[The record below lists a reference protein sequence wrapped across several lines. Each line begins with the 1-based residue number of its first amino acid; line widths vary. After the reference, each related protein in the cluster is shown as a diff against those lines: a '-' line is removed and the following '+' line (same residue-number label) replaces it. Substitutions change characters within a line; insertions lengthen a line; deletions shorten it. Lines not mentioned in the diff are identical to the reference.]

1 MAQTVTSLF
10 GGHIFDSASE
20 GGSFKLPAMRD
31 APCTDPDD
39 DVDAC
44 DSDATLTHCAMFS
57 EDTGWHA
64 ALTMPLPD
72 APDIAL
78 LDHARRWVLLY
89 LDWVTGDLALRA
101 PPRELA
107 RAIKLG
113 ADRLREI
120 ALAMP
125 AASAGDRNE
134 LAEDMSGEQPFAPVM
149 RLPPP
154 DNFFRGPL
162 I

>member
-1 MAQTVTSLF
+1 MN
-10 GGHIFDSASE
+10 
-20 GGSFKLPAMRD
+20 D
-31 APCTDPDD
+31 APCSDPDD
-39 DVDAC
+39 LDAC
-44 DSDATLTHCAMFS
+44 DSDTAGILTHCAMLS
-57 EDTGWHA
+57 PETGWHA

-72 APDIAL
+72 APDITL

-101 PPRELA
+101 PPREFA
-107 RAIKLG
+107 HAIKLG

-125 AASAGDRNE
+125 AASADDR
-134 LAEDMSGEQPFAPVM
+134 AEDMSDEQPFTPVM
-149 RLPPP
+149 RVPPP

>member
-1 MAQTVTSLF
+1 MSYV
-10 GGHIFDSASE
+10 
-20 GGSFKLPAMRD
+20 
-31 APCTDPDD
+31 PCTD
-39 DVDAC
+39 DVDIC
-44 DSDATLTHCAMFS
+44 DSAADGVLTHCAMFS

-78 LDHARRWVLLY
+78 LDQARRWVLLY

-101 PPRELA
+101 PPNELA

-125 AASAGDRNE
+125 AASADDKAE
-134 LAEDMSGEQPFAPVM
+134 LAEDNSDEQPFTPVM
-149 RLPPP
+149 RVPPP
-154 DNFFRGPL
+154 DNFR
-162 I
+162 